1 MFTNGT
7 EGELAMLL
15 DMRTIEKEMDSQTL
29 LHRSYSED
37 LDPNSETVSFSSAE
51 PNNNG
56 VCSPVS
62 KNVVSPVPPR
72 KIRAED
78 FMDSENEKSEYEW
91 LLTPPGTPLFSSM
104 ESESQKNPTSKND
117 MLNSRSTALKP
128 RLVNIQEESNSVSNI
143 ANLQSGQLNSS
154 CASNRKASSKAS
166 AATASRSATPTSRPT
181 LTKSTKPTR
190 SATPTSRVNVKASVP
205 PVRSSTTAKTTARS
219 STPSERSVS
228 TTKKISRSA
237 TPNRCPSN
245 PTCSSITSR
254 PNERSSSTSKFNAR
268 SSSNPRPSRGTFPS
282 IMTRPSKPSEVLN
295 FPLDEAARP
304 LSERPASATR
314 GRPVA
319 ASSAKSSSLRAM
331 SNGKTRQKPSSPSK
345 QLASNRSS
353 AYNSGKVFP
362 FKPRIR
368 SSDENEVS
376 PVVMGTKMVERVVNM
391 RKLAPPKQG
400 SYRSSSGDPSS
411 KSSSIDAT
419 GFGRTLSN
427 KSLDMALRHMDIT
440 LSISGKVRP
449 VVTKTQASSIDSGS
463 SRSAKVGT
471 IGVSDSPL
479 ATSSNGSSAPSAWGS
494 SIRLDGSETEDT
506 DIATETLSS

>member
-37 LDPNSETVSFSSAE
+37 LDPNSETVSFSSSE

-104 ESESQKNPTSKND
+104 ESESEKNPTSKND

-154 CASNRKASSKAS
+154 CASNRKPSSKAS

-190 SATPTSRVNVKASVP
+190 SATPTLRVNVKASVP
-205 PVRSSTTAKTTARS
+205 PVRPSTTAKTTARS

-268 SSSNPRPSRGTFPS
+268 SSSNPRPSRGTFPL

-411 KSSSIDAT
+411 KSSIDAT

-479 ATSSNGSSAPSAWGS
+479 ATSSNGSSAQSAWGS
-494 SIRLDGSETEDT
+494 SIRLEGSETEDT